1 MTYSA
6 GSNILASDYN
16 SLAGVTASA
25 AASAAAATQVAG
37 YLWGVGYGDR
47 GYGQSSPALVAA
59 AANGAVTASD
69 WSTLRSVL
77 NSMAT
82 QQGSTITLP
91 ANAVAG
97 ASVVADANYAAS
109 LNTLDANRNI
119 GAAGGMTLTPSALTI
134 TRASTWG
141 AGSTA
146 ITCQAS
152 ATFASEDAARYFF
165 NTGGTLN
172 MVLAHPN
179 TTSTQNA
186 NWNTILSAL
195 GTVSFGAHSTT
206 RSGSG
211 GTPAAVG
218 YYELTTAAQTILNGA
233 NIGTGSYTANSLLI
247 EAWATA
253 IPGVNG
259 GKGTVI
265 NLRITLTDGHTNA
278 FSDVVALGTNCVFG
292 FKKATVNVAGIASPT
307 VAQVTSF

>member
-1 MTYSA
+1 MAYSKGFKYSA
-6 GSNILASDYN
+6 NDYN
-16 SLAGVTASA
+16 SLAGLTGFA
-25 AASAAAATQVAG
+25 AASGAAATQVAG
-37 YLWGVGYGDR
+37 YLWGVGFGDR
-47 GYGQSSPALVAA
+47 GYGQTTPVITAVSS
-59 AANGAVTASD
+59 GQQIYASA
-69 WSTLRSVL
+69 WSNLRSIL
-77 NSMAT
+77 NSLAV
-82 QQGSTITLP
+82 QQGSSITLP
-91 ANAVAG
+91 VNAIAG
-97 ASVVADANYAAS
+97 VQVVADSNYAAAMS
-109 LNTLDANRNI
+109 TLDSNRNV
-119 GAAGGMTLTPSALTI
+119 GAAGGMTLTSSALTI

-141 AGSTA
+141 AGSTN
-146 ITCQAS
+146 IVGQAS

-179 TTSTQNA
+179 TTSTQDS
-186 NWNTILSAL
+186 NWNTILAAL
-195 GTVSFGAHSTT
+195 GTVSFGAHTTT

-307 VAQVTSF
+307 VAQVISF